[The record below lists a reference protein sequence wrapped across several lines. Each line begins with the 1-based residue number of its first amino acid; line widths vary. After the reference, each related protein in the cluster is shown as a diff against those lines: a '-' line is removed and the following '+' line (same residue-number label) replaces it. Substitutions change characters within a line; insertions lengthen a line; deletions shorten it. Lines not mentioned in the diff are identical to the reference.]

1 MSRIAI
7 LDLGTNTFNLLIADK
22 IGSDIS
28 VIQKEREVVKLG
40 EGGLAN
46 NTIAPISFQRAIDA
60 IKNHMKRIA
69 QHNCDITKAVA
80 TSGIRSTNNG
90 LELLKALKTNFN
102 LDVEVI
108 DGDREAELIWKG
120 VIYNIPCP
128 EDVLIMDI
136 GGGSTEFIIGNS
148 NSFKWKKSYKLG
160 ASRLKENFQPSD
172 PITQN
177 EIKTI
182 NTHFDTEL
190 DELYQKC
197 KEYGISSLI
206 GSSGS
211 FDTFAEVIF
220 HKHNKFDEFESADYH
235 EINLEEFASQYQFLL
250 KSNIQERLDTPGML
264 PMRADMIV
272 ISGLLTNH
280 VIQNASIESMFVS
293 KHALK
298 EGLMFELSSANNN

>member
-22 IGSDIS
+22 NGSDIN
-28 VIQKEREVVKLG
+28 VIAKEREIVKLG

-46 NTIAPISFQRAIDA
+46 NTIALIPYQRAING
-60 IKNHMKRIA
+60 IKNHMKRISDLK
-69 QHNCDITKAVA
+69 CDHIKAVA

-90 LELLKALKTNFN
+90 LELLKELKTAFN

-120 VIYNIPCP
+120 VIHNIPCP
-128 EDVLIMDI
+128 DDVLIMDI

-148 NSFKWKKSYKLG
+148 DSFKWKKSYKLG
-160 ASRLKENFQPSD
+160 ASRLKETFQPSD
-172 PITQN
+172 PIT
-177 EIKTI
+177 EEEMDTI
-182 NTHFDTEL
+182 NAHFDSEL
-190 DELYQKC
+190 DELYAKC
-197 KEYGISSLI
+197 KEYEISSLI

-220 HKHNKFDEFESADYH
+220 HKYQKFDEFESADYH
-235 EINLEEFASQYQFLL
+235 DIDLNEFDSQYQFLL
-250 KSNIQERLDTPGML
+250 KSNLQERLDTPGML

-280 VIQNASIESMFVS
+280 VVSHANIQSMHVS

-298 EGLMFELSSANNN
+298 EGLMFEISSVGDE